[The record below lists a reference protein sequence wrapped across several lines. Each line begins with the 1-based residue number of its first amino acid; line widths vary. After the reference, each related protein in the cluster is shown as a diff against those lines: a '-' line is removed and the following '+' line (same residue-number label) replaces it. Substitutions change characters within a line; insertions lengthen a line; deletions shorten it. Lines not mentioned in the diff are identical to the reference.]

1 MNIGRYAVSTDLLG
15 DVYEAMNS
23 IRKIARRID
32 DPKLNQAMIDLE
44 KAVDVLPKVLTI
56 GVSVEYEKG
65 LNAIAGGGY
74 SGKTMS
80 WGKRYF

>member
-15 DVYEAMNS
+15 DIYDAMDS

-32 DPKLNQAMIDLE
+32 DPKLDEAMIDLK
-44 KAVDVLPKVLTI
+44 KAVDALPHTLTI

-74 SGKTMS
+74 SGKAMS
-80 WGKRYF
+80 LGKRYF